1 MAHLLIS
8 AAHKS
13 SGKTTVTLG
22 LCAALVARG
31 LRVQPFKKGP
41 DYIDPLWLSQAAH
54 RACHNLDFQIMNDA
68 EIIQTVA
75 THLNGADIGIIEGN
89 KGLYDG
95 MDVQGTNSNAAL
107 AKLLHAPVV
116 LVLSTHGMTR
126 GIVPLLLGYQAFD
139 SQIKIAGVILN
150 QVGGARHESKLRAA
164 IAHYSDI
171 PVLGALQT
179 EQHLSIAER
188 HLGLMPSNEHQ
199 HAMHKIQQIAA
210 TVAQNVDLDK
220 IIAIAQN
227 APTLSR
233 QTEPPTI
240 SAASVKIGIIRDAA
254 FGFYYPGD
262 LDNLQRAG
270 AELVFI
276 NALQDNQLPKID
288 GLFIGGGF
296 PEMWM
301 QNLAEN
307 HNLKH
312 AIFNAVDQNLPVY
325 AECGGLMYLAQQL
338 TWKDQSYPMVG
349 ALPFDTVMQER
360 PQGRGYVRMQET
372 GANLWALRDTQGQLA
387 EFAAHEFHYSKAVN
401 LPENLSFAYKVLRGY
416 GFDGAHDGVVYKNTL
431 ASYVHLRDV
440 ENNRWTQRFV
450 NFVKQQQQVRN
461 L

>member
-31 LRVQPFKKGP
+31 LQVQPFKKGP
-41 DYIDPLWLSQAAH
+41 DYIDPLWLSQAA
-54 RACHNLDFQIMNDA
+54 RRPCHNLDFQIMTDA

-75 THLNGADIGIIEGN
+75 TYLNGADIGIIEGN
-89 KGLYDG
+89 KGLFDG

-126 GIVPLLLGYQAFD
+126 GIVPLILGYQAFD
-139 SQIKIAGVILN
+139 PHVKIAGVILN
-150 QVGGARHESKLRAA
+150 QVGGARHEGKLRAA
-164 IAHYSDI
+164 IEYYSDI
-171 PVLGALQT
+171 PILGALQT
-179 EQHLSIAER
+179 EQQLNIAER

-199 HAMHKIQQIAA
+199 HAVQKIQHIAA
-210 TVAQNVDLDK
+210 TVAQHIDLDK
-220 IIAIAQN
+220 VISIAQH
-227 APTLSR
+227 APTLS
-233 QTEPPTI
+233 QAITPSMMPPSTI
-240 SAASVKIGIIRDAA
+240 KIGIIRDAA

-270 AELVFI
+270 AELIFI
-276 NALQDNQLPKID
+276 NALQDKQLPPID

-301 QNLAEN
+301 QALAEN
-307 HNLKH
+307 HSLKQ

-325 AECGGLMYLAQQL
+325 AECGGLMYLAQRL
-338 TWKDQSYPMVG
+338 TWKDTSYQMVG

-372 GANLWALRDTQGQLA
+372 GANLWALRDSQGHLA

-401 LPENLSFAYKVLRGY
+401 LPKNLSFAYKVLRGY
-416 GFDGAHDGVVYKNTL
+416 GLDGENDGVVYKNTL

-450 NFVKQQQQVRN
+450 NFVKQQKHASH
-461 L
+461 

>member
-22 LCAALVARG
+22 LCAAFVARG

-41 DYIDPLWLSQAAH
+41 DYIDPLWLSQAA
-54 RACHNLDFQIMNDA
+54 RRPCHNLDFQIMSPT
-68 EIIQTVA
+68 EITQTVA
-75 THLNGADIGIIEGN
+75 THLNSADIGVIEGN

-95 MDVQGTNSNAAL
+95 MDVQGTHSNAAL
-107 AKLLHAPVV
+107 AKLLHAPVI

-139 SQIKIAGVILN
+139 PQIKIAGVILN
-150 QVGGARHESKLRAA
+150 HVGGARHESKLRAA
-164 IAHYSDI
+164 IEHYSDI
-171 PVLGALQT
+171 HILGALQAD
-179 EQHLSIAER
+179 QQLSIAER

-199 HAMHKIQQIAA
+199 QAVQKIQQIAA
-210 TVAQNVDLDK
+210 SVAQNVDLDK
-220 IIAIAQN
+220 IFAISQD
-227 APTLSR
+227 APALS
-233 QTEPPTI
+233 TPMTSSVTTPAT
-240 SAASVKIGIIRDAA
+240 VKIGIIRDAA

-262 LDNLQRAG
+262 LDNLQQAG

-276 NALQDNQLPKID
+276 NALQDNQLPPID

-301 QNLAEN
+301 QALADN
-307 HNLKH
+307 HDLKH
-312 AIFNAVDQNLPVY
+312 AIFNAIDQNLPVY
-325 AECGGLMYLAQQL
+325 AECGGLMYLAQRL
-338 TWKDQSYPMVG
+338 TWKDESYQMVG
-349 ALPFDTVMQER
+349 ALPFETVMQER

-372 GANLWALRDTQGQLA
+372 GAGLWALRDTLGQPA

-401 LPENLSFAYKVLRGY
+401 MPNNLSFAYKVLRGY
-416 GFDGAHDGVVYKNTL
+416 GLDGAHDGVVYKNTL

-450 NFVKQQQQVRN
+450 NFVKQQKQA
-461 L
+461 LE